1 MFSVE
6 SIRTRFFSSV
16 VYMEAARQPSRRDAE
31 GPQGAADR
39 ALLGGQVTAGVATPA
54 QGRTPTFDTGLQG
67 LPLSP
72 SHLCL

>member
-16 VYMEAARQPSRRDAE
+16 VYMEAARHPSRRAAE
-31 GPQGAADR
+31 GPQGDADR
-39 ALLGGQVTAGVATPA
+39 ALLEGQVTAGVATPA
-54 QGRTPTFDTGLQG
+54 QGGTPTFDSGLRG